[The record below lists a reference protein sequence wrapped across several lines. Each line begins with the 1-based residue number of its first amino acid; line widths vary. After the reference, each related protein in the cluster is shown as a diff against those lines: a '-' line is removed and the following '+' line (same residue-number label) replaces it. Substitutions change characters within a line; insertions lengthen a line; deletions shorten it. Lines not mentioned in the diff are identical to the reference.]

1 MRWCWRT
8 GTTGRAA
15 LNRAIGAVD
24 GDEVARS
31 GARRVGLEAHA
42 GSVMMI
48 ESAETHEHRLER
60 LQRWCV
66 TGRAAAA
73 ELELVSWRRAA
84 QCPPDA
90 KVLLATLRAQRGELR
105 EAREALGDV
114 RQLDAHALTPDL
126 AKMLIAVDTLL
137 RDDAEAAYVTR
148 VLHHHHGHESS
159 VSRWL
164 AVSDAPGVAEL
175 PDTMHAKATQLAEE
189 LGERFDLIPTL
200 VFAQKLR
207 PATARLS
214 LLRSAL
220 MRLLGPSANDAGRQ
234 LTLYR
239 GLAQLAQLAGDE
251 DEARRW
257 AHRGLE
263 LDPYCATLAMVLSWV
278 PDNADTGRPAADV
291 LARVHAAHPTYPDV
305 AAALDRRRD
314 DDRATDVRRAA

>member
-1 MRWCWRT
+1 
-8 GTTGRAA
+8 
-15 LNRAIGAVD
+15 
-24 GDEVARS
+24 
-31 GARRVGLEAHA
+31 
-42 GSVMMI
+42 MI
-48 ESAETHEHRLER
+48 ESAETHEQRLER

-73 ELELVSWRRAA
+73 ELELASWRRAA
-84 QCPPDA
+84 HCPPGA
-90 KVLLATLRAQRGELR
+90 KVLLATLRARRGELH

-114 RQLDAHALTPDL
+114 RKLDAHALSPDL
-126 AKMLIAVDTLL
+126 ARMLIAVDTLL
-137 RDDAEAAYVTR
+137 KDEAEAAYVTR

-189 LGERFDLIPTL
+189 LALRFDLIPTL
-200 VFAQKLR
+200 VFAQQTK

-220 MRLLGPSANDAGRQ
+220 LRLVGPNAADAGRR
-234 LTLYR
+234 LTLCR
-239 GLAQLAQLAGDE
+239 ALAQLAQLAGDE

-263 LDPYCATLAMVLSWV
+263 VDPYCATLAMILSWV
-278 PDNADTGRPAADV
+278 PDDADVGRPAADV
-291 LARVHAAHPTYPDV
+291 LARVHAAHPDYPDV

-314 DDRATDVRRAA
+314 DDPNDANEYRRAA